1 MQDFDDPEKRIRRI
15 MREAVPDTSN
25 IADFA
30 AAARKRGRPVAKT
43 APVLKISGSNNAGI
57 IGNNNQVNITVRT
70 AARPKIMVAPGSDA
84 IDNAQAAEI
93 KRLVAKVV
101 EVSGRS
107 YGHVYGTLYRRF
119 DATSYLLIKRNRYD
133 AVVRY
138 LNKWIAST
146 APVPTGSAEDERKR
160 LLKRIHAQA
169 RKRHGIEAIRA
180 YARGRFGTPSL
191 AELSP
196 GQLAE
201 IIRQHGF

>member
-1 MQDFDDPEKRIRRI
+1 MPHFDDPEDRIKRL

-25 IADFA
+25 VADFA
-30 AAARKRGRPVAKT
+30 AAARKRGRPVAKA
-43 APVLKISGSNNAGI
+43 APVLKINGNNNAGI
-57 IGNNNQVNITVRT
+57 IGNHNQVNITVRT

-101 EVSGRS
+101 EVSGRTF
-107 YGHVYGTLYRRF
+107 GHVYGTLYRRF
-119 DATSYLLIKRNRYD
+119 DATSYLLIKRDRYD
-133 AVVRY
+133 TVVRY
-138 LNKWIAST
+138 LNTWIAS
-146 APVPTGSAEDERKR
+146 ASPAPTGSAEDERKR

-180 YARGRFGTPSL
+180 YARDRFGTPSL

-196 GQLAE
+196 DQLVE